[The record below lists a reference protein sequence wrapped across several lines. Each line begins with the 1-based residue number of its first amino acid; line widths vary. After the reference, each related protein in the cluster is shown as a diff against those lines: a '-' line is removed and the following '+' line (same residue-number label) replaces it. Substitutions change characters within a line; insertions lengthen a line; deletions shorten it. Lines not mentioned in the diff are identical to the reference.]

1 MKQRRK
7 DDRNL
12 CAEFITVS
20 WVDCVGQ
27 NRSEVATL
35 EDISATGACIQLEF
49 SIPAE
54 TEISLHYPKGQYR
67 GRIKYSSEE
76 KTGYIHG
83 IEFHAPD
90 RWSKSDFEPS
100 HLLELPLRPKQS

>member
-20 WVDCVGQ
+20 WLDAEGQ
-27 NRSEVATL
+27 RRSQVATL
-35 EDISATGACIQLEF
+35 EDISATGACVLLEF
-49 SIPAE
+49 SIPPE

-67 GRIKYSSEE
+67 GKVKYSAED
-76 KTGYIHG
+76 KTGHLHG

-90 RWSKSDFEPS
+90 RWSKSDFVPS
-100 HLLELPLRPKQS
+100 HLLELPLFRRK